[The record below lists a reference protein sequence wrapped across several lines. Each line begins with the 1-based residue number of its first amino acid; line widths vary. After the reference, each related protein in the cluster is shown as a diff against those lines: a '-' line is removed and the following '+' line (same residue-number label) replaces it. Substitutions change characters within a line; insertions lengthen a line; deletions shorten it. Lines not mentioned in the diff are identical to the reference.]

1 MILRLE
7 GKDPGSVYKSIE
19 ESIELCKE
27 AIKLDA
33 FCADAWCKLFLLF
46 ILLDGLGTCFLKRYF
61 LLISDTEDLQRA
73 LTAYRHSVNNE
84 RFIIV

>member
-33 FCADAWCKLFLLF
+33 FCADAWCKDVFM
-46 ILLDGLGTCFLKRYF
+46 I
-61 LLISDTEDLQRA
+61 
-73 LTAYRHSVNNE
+73 H
-84 RFIIV
+84 